1 MDRERRVVE
10 QSLKESE
17 REKLGTKGCSLEEER
32 RGEREERKGLKAKRE
47 VERGGKERRVLAEAM
62 REMRNGVG
70 SERWRSGFRSMRRTM
85 RWVLE

>member
-1 MDRERRVVE
+1 LDRERRVVE

-17 REKLGTKGCSLEEER
+17 REELETKGCSLEDER
-32 RGEREERKGLKAKRE
+32 RGEREESKGLKAKRE